1 MPHIPGHN
9 RPFTSFLTQGM
20 QNTNQNL
27 NTMSMPNNQINF
39 PKYPNPSELPMQ
51 PGFQGVGNFYNKPM
65 PKGPSELPMQQ
76 DFIGTGNI
84 KPVEEPALGNQ
95 IDFPNYL
102 QEQPQDPIDYGS
114 LLDMYDA
121 KPYMQGTINDM
132 FEWQYDELTGEW
144 SQQYI
149 GDPSDLEA
157 AQIGGIDL
165 GGLNMGFDFGF
176 GGMTDNLYNTMNPQ
190 APTFTGGG
198 GQGGQ
203 LARQLYYPGTSGG
216 FAGVGSGLN
225 PNMLQN
231 LLNRG

>member
-20 QNTNQNL
+20 NNTNQNL
-27 NTMSMPNNQINF
+27 NNMNNPMGGNMNPNYQSGSPIGGYIDSEMGMGVTPDPFQPTIN
-39 PKYPNPSELPMQ
+39 PINE
-51 PGFQGVGNFYNKPM
+51 
-65 PKGPSELPMQQ
+65 
-76 DFIGTGNI
+76 
-84 KPVEEPALGNQ
+84 LGNQ
-95 IDFPNYL
+95 IDLPNYL
-102 QEQPQDPIDYGS
+102 QEQPQNPIDYGS
-114 LLDMYDA
+114 LSDMYAA
-121 KPYMQGTINDM
+121 KPYMHGTINDM
-132 FEWQYDELTGEW
+132 FEWQYNELTGEW

-176 GGMTDNLYNTMNPQ
+176 GDMTDNLYNTMNPQ

-216 FAGVGSGLN
+216 FAGVGQGLRGGGMKDMLK
-225 PNMLQN
+225 NMM
-231 LLNRG
+231 G